1 MDKAMELQDK
11 ADSYE
16 NRIAYHEEK
25 AKKIDLSMPE
35 SIEHFQTILD
45 KAKAKHK
52 WLKDWTIP
60 RQHSYS
66 LTYANKEVKEAEKNL
81 SLATKLWWD
90 TTASI

>member
-16 NRIAYHEEK
+16 SRIAYHEEK

-52 WLKDWTIP
+52 GLKDNTIP

-81 SLATKLWWD
+81 ALALKLW
-90 TTASI
+90 

>member
-1 MDKAMELQDK
+1 MELQDK

-52 WLKDWTIP
+52 GLKD
-60 RQHSYS
+60 
-66 LTYANKEVKEAEKNL
+66 
-81 SLATKLWWD
+81 
-90 TTASI
+90 

>member
-1 MDKAMELQDK
+1 MDKSMELQDK

-25 AKKIDLSMPE
+25 AQRIDLSMPE

-52 WLKDWTIP
+52 GLKDGTIP

-81 SLATKLWWD
+81 SLATKLW
-90 TTASI
+90 